1 MRNRTWPVFLIG
13 LGSLL
18 GLLFL
23 PGTAALQK
31 TQDVYDNIRAI
42 QLADQRTQ
50 ARLQELER
58 RVYLNSILVRELL
71 LDSSPVQN
79 NRYER
84 EFLENRYTVERQILD
99 LKAHAPT
106 RDSAALRRLE
116 TELQNYWHSVTP
128 VFRWSPAERRERA
141 TFFLREQ
148 QRPRRQ
154 TILAI
159 ADEIDALTTAA
170 YRQQYQQVNLSQ
182 ITFRTEIERI
192 VGIAFAIGV
201 LIAIG
206 CVVRIATLESRADR
220 QRAKTEQA
228 EEQLRHLSTQLMHA
242 QEEERKTLSRE
253 LHDEVGQMLTGLRM
267 ELASLEQL
275 RDDPPNFTHHLA
287 EAKSIAEQS
296 LRAVRDLAVG
306 LRPSVLDLGLLPAL
320 QWQARHFS
328 KRSGIPVSVQA
339 EGEFQTLSE
348 EHKMCAYR
356 IVQET
361 LTNCARHA
369 GAKKA
374 QVQLKETATQLE
386 LSVNDDG
393 RGFDTRAPRH
403 GGLGLIGIEE
413 RVRELGGELQ
423 IVSEPGKGSHLTVR
437 FPLAQGIQV

>member
-23 PGTAALQK
+23 PGTAALHK
-31 TQDVYDNIRAI
+31 TQDVYDNIRAV

-71 LDSSPVQN
+71 LDSSPIQN

-84 EFLENRYTVERQILD
+84 EFLENRYAVERQILD
-99 LKAHAPT
+99 LKSHAPT
-106 RDSAALRRLE
+106 RDSNALRRLE
-116 TELQNYWHSVTP
+116 AELQNYWESVSP
-128 VFRWSPAERRERA
+128 VFRWSPDERRERA

-182 ITFRTEIERI
+182 ITFRTDIERI

-201 LIAIG
+201 LIALG
-206 CVVRIATLESRADR
+206 CVFRIATLESRADR

-242 QEEERKTLSRE
+242 QEAERKTISRE

-275 RDDPPNFTHHLA
+275 REDPANFAHHLA
-287 EAKSIAEQS
+287 EARSIAEQS
-296 LRAVRDLAVG
+296 LRSVRDLAVG

-339 EGEFQTLSE
+339 EGEFQHISE
-348 EHKMCAYR
+348 EHKMCIYR

-361 LTNCARHA
+361 LTNCSRHA
-369 GAKKA
+369 NAKKA
-374 QVQLKETATQLE
+374 SVHLKDSGTEME
-386 LSVNDDG
+386 VNVRDDG
-393 RGFDTRAPRH
+393 HGFDTAGPRH
-403 GGLGLIGIEE
+403 GGLGLLGIEE

-423 IVSEPGKGSHLTVR
+423 ISSEPGKGSHLSVR
-437 FPLAQGIQV
+437 FHLPQGIPA